1 MKLLQ
6 VFIVLDSIMKQQN
19 SSSYEIIKFDS
30 FGQGVLS
37 AYKPHLNVR
46 KVRSPNARSNR
57 SYSHKTDR
65 THQFLSDN
73 EERYFW
79 YLEWAENVYDIREQF
94 PLQMDETID
103 IAKKFGVKHP
113 STKDGNIIMTTDFL
127 ITLTDGTAIARALKE
142 SKDLDN
148 KSVLEKLSIEKYYW
162 ESKGFHWGIVHTEL
176 INRVFADNVETF
188 MCCKRE
194 IEEDYASEETIKYLM
209 HMILS
214 SNATLADVFAETD
227 NNMDMKKGN
236 SQILFK
242 SLIANKMLKLDMFT
256 KFTSFMHTK
265 NIKLSGVI

>member
-1 MKLLQ
+1 
-6 VFIVLDSIMKQQN
+6 MKQLN
-19 SSSYEIIKFDS
+19 SSSYEITKFNS

-37 AYKPHLNVR
+37 IYKPHLNVR
-46 KVRSPNARSNR
+46 KVRSFNARSNR

-94 PLQMDETID
+94 PLQMDETIN
-103 IAKKFGVKHP
+103 IAKKFGVRHP

-127 ITLTDGTAIARALKE
+127 ITLTDGTTIARALKE
-142 SKDLDN
+142 SKDLDK

-162 ESKGFHWGIVHTEL
+162 ESKGVHWGIVHTEL

-194 IEEDYASEETIKYLM
+194 IEGDNVSKEAIKYLIN
-209 HMILS
+209 MIRS

-227 NNMDMKKGN
+227 NNIGMNKGT

-256 KFTSFMHTK
+256 KFTSFMHAR
-265 NIKLSGVI
+265 NIKLNGAI